1 MTSRAESCPPKL
13 VPTNATLGKP
23 NAALQ
28 GAPQAFSTRPA
39 IVGAQPRSQT
49 SSDSAAAA
57 AAAAAGTKSF
67 TKNGPRPRPIK
78 QQDVHQ
84 TTSIKSPSQSAA
96 QAASA
101 RVSPQKD
108 VVSGKIYSEPIA
120 TYAFRESPRPIGD
133 PVRKQKTEVEE

>member
-13 VPTNATLGKP
+13 VPTNTTLGKP
-23 NAALQ
+23 NTALQ
-28 GAPQAFSTRPA
+28 GAAQAFSTRSA

-49 SSDSAAAA
+49 GSDSAAAA
-57 AAAAAGTKSF
+57 AAAVAGTKSF
-67 TKNGPRPRPIK
+67 AKNGPPPRPIK

-84 TTSIKSPSQSAA
+84 PTSIKSPSQSAA

-108 VVSGKIYSEPIA
+108 GKIYGEPIT
-120 TYAFRESPRPIGD
+120 TYAFRMSPRPIG
-133 PVRKQKTEVEE
+133 